1 MPQDEPQDARLQNE
15 MSQDAYKHISIENA
29 EEEVFVVGAGCVTN
43 DPTSCQQFSKES
55 SATSARASK
64 DASKDSSKD
73 SSKDTYE
80 QTSDDLRAEPMPL
93 LQKIII
99 AAAVA
104 GVIVLVAY
112 LIFSFQ
118 A

>member
-29 EEEVFVVGAGCVTN
+29 EEEVFVVGARRVTN
-43 DPTSCQQFSKES
+43 DPSSCQQFPKES
-55 SATSARASK
+55 STTSARASK

-73 SSKDTYE
+73 AYE
-80 QTSDDLRAEPMPL
+80 QTSDDLRAEPMSL

>member
-73 SSKDTYE
+73 TYE

>member
-43 DPTSCQQFSKES
+43 DPTSCQQFSKKS

-64 DASKDSSKD
+64 DASKD